1 MDKPR
6 KIVVILGN
14 GFDLDLGL
22 KTSYKDFWESKFCP
36 KDYPAPIIHHL
47 NQRWNDDLDA
57 VKWYDLENELLKYYV
72 AQRENRI
79 PKDVIDAKEL
89 EYIKRIKP
97 YQIAYG
103 VLQEE
108 YGDQIQSLL
117 QKGIIVKAP
126 LGYDIP
132 YQSDLLKAPVERDKI
147 ALEKIKTGLCN
158 YLKSLQS
165 NSEPTRY
172 CVPFQVFKVIMDKIS
187 NTDII
192 NVYSFNY
199 TRIPW
204 GFSSQY
210 QDIIHYV
217 HGNCDKGSVI
227 IGTRD
232 EDMTKEYCFLQKPFD
247 GQFSPPP
254 IVEDLSMA
262 DEVIIF
268 GHSLGINDRQYF
280 KSFFTAQSGFG
291 VSKPKD
297 ITIITK
303 DASSVI
309 EVKRSLQQLTDN
321 QLSVLMSKN
330 RVRFVLTDLLKEK
343 DESLYNFFIS
353 HGENDTHSSEIVGK
367 IKEQKKK
374 EENANSQR
382 EQDLRM

>member
-22 KTSYKDFWESKFCP
+22 KTSYKDFWESEFCP

-57 VKWYDLENELLKYYV
+57 VKWYDLENELLNYYV
-72 AQRENRI
+72 AQKGNES
-79 PKDVIDAKEL
+79 PKDIIDEKEL
-89 EYIKRIKP
+89 EYLKRIKP
-97 YQIAYG
+97 YQIIFS
-103 VLQEE
+103 VLQKEH
-108 YGDQIQSLL
+108 GDQIQSLL

-132 YQSDLLKAPVERDKI
+132 YQEDFLKSPVERDHI
-147 ALEKIKTGLCN
+147 ALEMIKTGLCD
-158 YLKSLQS
+158 YLKSLQT
-165 NSEPTRY
+165 NPEPTRY
-172 CVPFQVFKVIMDKIS
+172 CVPFQVFRVLTEKMS
-187 NTDII
+187 NKDTI

-204 GFSSQY
+204 DFSSQCEE
-210 QDIIHYV
+210 IIHYV
-217 HGNCDKGSVI
+217 HGNCDKGNII

-232 EDMTKEYCFLQKPFD
+232 EDMNKEYCFLQKSFD
-247 GQFSPPP
+247 GSFSPPP
-254 IVEDLSMA
+254 IVEDLNMA

-280 KSFFTAQSGFG
+280 KSFFIAQSGFG

-303 DASSVI
+303 DASSVV

-343 DESLYNFFIS
+343 DESLFNFFIS
-353 HGENDTHSSEIVGK
+353 HGEDRRCSMEIVGE

-374 EENANSQR
+374 EEANHLL
-382 EQDLRM
+382 EQTLNL